1 MHKDDGKGKQDIKDT
16 HDRNKGPRY
25 MNNTF
30 TAAHD
35 AVTNRYGKKTA
46 NDPRCGGF
54 VIEAIYGEGGLQVVR
69 SKQVEAA
76 GIGHNKGDGKSN
88 GQRLVVEGC
97 FNVVGRAA
105 IAVAIGIFAFIDL
118 GHAVTK

>member
-1 MHKDDGKGKQDIKDT
+1 MHKDDGKGKQDIKDA
-16 HDRNKGPRY
+16 HDWNEGPRY
-25 MNNTF
+25 MNDTF

-35 AVTNRYGKKTA
+35 AVANHYGKKATD
-46 NDPRCGGF
+46 DPRRGGF
-54 VIEAIYGEGGLQVVR
+54 VIEAIYREGGLQVVR

-76 GIGHNKGDGKSN
+76 GIGHNKGDGKGN

-105 IAVAIGIFAFIDL
+105 VAVAICILARL
-118 GHAVTK
+118 